1 MRLHIR
7 STVLTLAAAIV
18 ALAGTVASASAAPN
32 GTVTTTLRDAIA
44 ALPVAA
50 EDRTGYERTAFKHW
64 VDADADGCNTR
75 HEVLIAEAI
84 EPPTVSGRRTISG
97 GIWHSYYDNTDVAGA
112 RTLDIDHMVP
122 LAEAWDS
129 GASTWSAQERQDYAN
144 DLGDTRSLAA
154 VSARENRSKA
164 DQDPNQW
171 LPTDPG
177 ARCRYI
183 EEWTVV
189 KSRWGLSADP
199 GEVTALTDLADNCR
213 DTLITYTLAQ

>member
-1 MRLHIR
+1 MRPHIR
-7 STVLTLAAAIV
+7 PTVLTLAATAAV
-18 ALAGTVASASAAPN
+18 LAGTVAPASAAPSAP
-32 GTVTTTLRDAIA
+32 VTTTLQEAID

-64 VDADADGCNTR
+64 VDSDADGCNTR
-75 HEVLIAEAI
+75 QEVLIAEAI
-84 EPPTVSGRRTISG
+84 EPPTVSGRCAISG
-97 GIWHSYYDNTDVAGA
+97 GIWHSYYDNSDVQSAHS
-112 RTLDIDHMVP
+112 LDIDHMVP

-144 DLGDTRSLAA
+144 DLGDTRSLVA

-199 GEVTALTDLADNCR
+199 GEVTALTDLADSCH
-213 DTLITYTLAQ
+213 DAPITYTPAR

>member
-7 STVLTLAAAIV
+7 STVLTLAATV
-18 ALAGTVASASAAPN
+18 ATLAGTVAPASAAPSE
-32 GTVTTTLRDAIA
+32 TVTTTLREAID
-44 ALPVAA
+44 ALPMAA

-75 HEVLIAEAI
+75 AEVLLAEAI
-84 EPPTVSGRRTISG
+84 EPPTVSGRCTISG
-97 GIWHSYYDNTDVAGA
+97 GIWHSYYDNVDVQGA
-112 RTLDIDHMVP
+112 RSLDIDHMVP

-144 DLGDTRSLAA
+144 DVGDMRSLAA

-171 LPTDPG
+171 LPSDPG
-177 ARCRYI
+177 ALCQYI

-199 GEVTALTDLADNCR
+199 GEVTALTDLAAGCR
-213 DTLITYTLAQ
+213 DTRITYTPAR